1 MNQSSKMMAI
11 APMQMRRL
19 YKVSTQATRTGHF
32 GQFRYPHS
40 HSGTNNAFNNMPQI
54 EQPRKEDF
62 QVGDHAPLAHTNLR
76 QFPDWYKPYTF
87 NYTSEGYLLLA
98 FGVFTLFGYS
108 YFNDIKEQKGRRHRQ
123 KYISELQTEAEKSRS
138 IQLARNR
145 IAAGDADYEKF
156 AQRKER
162 AHVHH

>member
-1 MNQSSKMMAI
+1 MLAI

-19 YKVSTQATRTGHF
+19 YKFSATTQATRTGHW

-40 HSGTNNAFNNMPQI
+40 RSGTNNAFNNMPQV
-54 EQPRKEDF
+54 EQPRQEVF
-62 QVGDHAPLAHTNLR
+62 QVGDSAPLAHNNLR

-108 YFNDIKEQKGRRHRQ
+108 YMNDIKEQKGRRHRQ
-123 KYISELQTEAEKSRS
+123 KYISELQTESEK
-138 IQLARNR
+138 
-145 IAAGDADYEKF
+145 
-156 AQRKER
+156 
-162 AHVHH
+162 